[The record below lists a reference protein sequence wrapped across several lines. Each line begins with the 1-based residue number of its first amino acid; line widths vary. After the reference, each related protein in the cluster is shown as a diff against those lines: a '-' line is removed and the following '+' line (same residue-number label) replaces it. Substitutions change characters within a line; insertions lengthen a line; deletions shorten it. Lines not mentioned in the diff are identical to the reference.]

1 LSGCNSRRLRLR
13 LLSLRTRLTFC
24 GKYIEFPGRKNDS
37 VRAKF
42 LLHRK
47 YMSLALPIYPPTV
60 QTKYPRRYTQS
71 PCVRC
76 PTLLH
81 KELHSSVSRRCSG
94 HPRVPEVLS
103 QSTISQIIPSITVEC
118 PRRNVRRRYL
128 HNILL
133 VTM

>member
-1 LSGCNSRRLRLR
+1 LSGCNLQRLRLR

-60 QTKYPRRYTQS
+60 QTKYHRRYTLS
-71 PCVRC
+71 PCVQC

-81 KELHSSVSRRCSG
+81 KELHSLVSRKCSG
-94 HPRVPEVLS
+94 HPHAPEVLS
-103 QSTISQIIPSITVEC
+103 QSTISQTTPLTMVEC
-118 PRRNVRRRYL
+118 PQRNVRRRYL
-128 HNILL
+128 HSILL

>member
-1 LSGCNSRRLRLR
+1 MSGCNSRRPRLR

-60 QTKYPRRYTQS
+60 QTKYHRRYTLN

-76 PTLLH
+76 PTRLH
-81 KELHSSVSRRCSG
+81 KELHSLVSHRCSDR
-94 HPRVPEVLS
+94 PRAPEVLS
-103 QSTISQIIPSITVEC
+103 QSTISQTIPLTTVEC